1 MYDWHLCCCPEG
13 THLNL
18 RRVITRLTEYWQK
31 QEDATRELPLYLRR
45 AVVNFFGVGTRQAST
60 LAYYAIFSIFPLTL
74 LLAVLIGR
82 ILGPVTAQTQIASA
96 LGLFLPAETAQ
107 ILQQNI
113 SEAMRQSESFTL
125 IAIAG
130 LLWSALGLFS
140 NITYS
145 LDEVFAVTARRSMW
159 RQRLIALIMAVIL
172 VVLVT
177 ASFVT
182 SAVLRLISAS
192 LLGQQSNWLTIGTIF
207 LPLGLNM
214 VIFALLFRFVP
225 SCEVHWDAVWPAAI
239 FGAVGWELAKIG
251 FVWYTTTVA
260 NVQFIYG
267 GIATAIV
274 LLLWAYL
281 IAAIFLFSA
290 ELCAQLNRWYI
301 ARHEHE
307 QRQLIIEIESVSPS
321 LLPEE

>member
-1 MYDWHLCCCPEG
+1 MK
-13 THLNL
+13 L
-18 RRVITRLTEYWQK
+18 RRLFNDLSDYWQR
-31 QEDATRELPLYLRR
+31 QEEATRELPVYLRN
-45 AVVNFFGVGTRQAST
+45 AVVNFYGTGTRQAST

-82 ILGPVTAQTQIASA
+82 ILGPVTAQTQIVSA
-96 LGLFLPAETAQ
+96 LGLFLPADTAQ
-107 ILQQNI
+107 LLQQNI
-113 SEAMRQSESFTL
+113 SDAMRQSESFTL
-125 IAIAG
+125 IAIGG

-145 LDEVFAVTARRSMW
+145 LDEVFAVSARRSMW
-159 RQRLIALIMAVIL
+159 RQRLVALIMALIL

-225 SCEVHWDAVWPAAI
+225 TREVHWDAVWPAAI
-239 FGAVGWELAKIG
+239 FGAVGWELAKSG
-251 FVWYTTTVA
+251 FVWYTATVA

-290 ELCAQLNRWYI
+290 ELCSQLNQWYI
-301 ARHEHE
+301 ARHERE
-307 QRQLIIEIESVSPS
+307 LRQLFIEVDDEPQH
-321 LLPEE
+321 LLPEK

>member
-1 MYDWHLCCCPEG
+1 MKFRQQIQN
-13 THLNL
+13 LNEWWL
-18 RRVITRLTEYWQK
+18 K
-31 QEDATRELPLYLRR
+31 QEEATRELPVYLRQ
-45 AVVNFFGVGTRQAST
+45 AVSNFFGGGTRQAAT

-74 LLAVLIGR
+74 LFAVLIGR
-82 ILGPVTAQTQIASA
+82 ILGPVTAQTQIANA
-96 LGLFLPAETAQ
+96 LGLFLPADTAG
-107 ILQQNI
+107 LLRQNI
-113 SEAMRQSESFTL
+113 SDALNQSESFTL
-125 IAIAG
+125 IALAG

-140 NITYS
+140 NITFS
-145 LDEVFAVTARRSMW
+145 LDVVFAVSARRSLW
-159 RQRLIALIMAVIL
+159 RQRLVALAMTLIL

-192 LLGQQSNWLTIGTIF
+192 LLGQQSSWLTIGTIF

-225 SCEVHWDAVWPAAI
+225 AREVHWDAVWPAAI
-239 FGAVGWELAKIG
+239 FGAVGWELAKSG

-260 NVQFIYG
+260 NFQFIYG

-290 ELCAQLNRWYI
+290 ELCSQLNQWYI
-301 ARHEHE
+301 ARHERE
-307 QRQLIIEIESVSPS
+307 LRQLVIELDNEAQPQP
-321 LLPEE
+321 LLPRK

>member
-1 MYDWHLCCCPEG
+1 MRTLEG
-13 THLNL
+13 NVVKL
-18 RRVITRLTEYWQK
+18 RQRMQQLGEWWLK
-31 QEDATRELPLYLRR
+31 QEEATRELPAYLRQ
-45 AVVNFFGVGTRQAST
+45 AVVNFFRTGTRQAST

-74 LLAVLIGR
+74 LMAVLIGR
-82 ILGPVTAQTQIASA
+82 LLGPVTAQSQIVSA
-96 LGLFLPAETAQ
+96 LGLFLPADTAS
-107 ILQQNI
+107 LLRQNI
-113 SEAMRQSESFTL
+113 SDAMRQSESFTL
-125 IAIAG
+125 IAIGG

-145 LDEVFAVTARRSMW
+145 LDEVFAVSARRSLW
-159 RQRLIALIMAVIL
+159 RQRLVALAMTLIL
-172 VVLVT
+172 VVLIT

-192 LLGQQSNWLTIGTIF
+192 LLGQQSSWLTIGTIF

-214 VIFALLFRFVP
+214 VIFALLFRYVP
-225 SCEVHWDAVWPAAI
+225 AREVHWDAVWPAAI
-239 FGAVGWELAKIG
+239 VGAVGWELAKSG
-251 FVWYTTTVA
+251 FVWYTSSVA

-290 ELCAQLNRWYI
+290 ELCAQLNQWFI
-301 ARHEHE
+301 VRHEKE
-307 QRQLIIEIESVSPS
+307 LRQLVIEAESEPQT
-321 LLPEE
+321 LFLEK

>member
-1 MYDWHLCCCPEG
+1 MK
-13 THLNL
+13 L
-18 RRVITRLTEYWQK
+18 RRLLNDLSDYWQR
-31 QEDATRELPLYLRR
+31 QEEATRELPVYLRQ
-45 AVVNFFGVGTRQAST
+45 ALVNFYGTGTRQAST

-96 LGLFLPAETAQ
+96 LGLFLPADTAQ
-107 ILQQNI
+107 LLQQNI
-113 SEAMRQSESFTL
+113 SDAMRQSESFTL
-125 IAIAG
+125 IAIGG

-140 NITYS
+140 NITFS
-145 LDEVFAVTARRSMW
+145 LDEVFAVSSRRSMW
-159 RQRLIALIMAVIL
+159 RQRLVALIMALIL

-182 SAVLRLISAS
+182 SAVLRLISAT

-225 SCEVHWDAVWPAAI
+225 TREVHWDAVWPAAI
-239 FGAVGWELAKIG
+239 VGAVGWELAKSG
-251 FVWYTTTVA
+251 FVWYTSTVA

-290 ELCAQLNRWYI
+290 ELCSQLNQWYV
-301 ARHEHE
+301 ARHERE
-307 QRQLIIEIESVSPS
+307 LRQLVIEVDDEPQP
-321 LLPEE
+321 LLPEK

>member
-1 MYDWHLCCCPEG
+1 M
-13 THLNL
+13 
-18 RRVITRLTEYWQK
+18 RFRQQIQRVNEWWLK
-31 QEDATRELPLYLRR
+31 QEEATRELPIYLRH
-45 AVVNFFGVGTRQAST
+45 AVTNFFGGGTRQAAT

-74 LLAVLIGR
+74 LFAVLIGR
-82 ILGPVTAQTQIASA
+82 ILGPVTAQAQIANA
-96 LGLFLPAETAQ
+96 LGLFLPADTAG
-107 ILQQNI
+107 LLRQNI
-113 SEAMRQSESFTL
+113 SDALNQSESFTI
-125 IAIAG
+125 IALAG

-140 NITYS
+140 NITFS
-145 LDEVFAVTARRSMW
+145 LDVVFAVNARRSLW
-159 RQRLIALIMAVIL
+159 RQRLVALAMTLIL

-192 LLGQQSNWLTIGTIF
+192 LLGQQSSWLTIGTIF

-225 SCEVHWDAVWPAAI
+225 AREVHWDAVWPAAI
-239 FGAVGWELAKIG
+239 FGAVGWELAKSG
-251 FVWYTTTVA
+251 FVWYTSTVA
-260 NVQFIYG
+260 NFQFIYG

-290 ELCAQLNRWYI
+290 ELCSQLNQWFI
-301 ARHEHE
+301 ARQERE
-307 QRQLIIEIESVSPS
+307 LRQLVIDIDDSSVPQS
-321 LLPEE
+321 LLPKK